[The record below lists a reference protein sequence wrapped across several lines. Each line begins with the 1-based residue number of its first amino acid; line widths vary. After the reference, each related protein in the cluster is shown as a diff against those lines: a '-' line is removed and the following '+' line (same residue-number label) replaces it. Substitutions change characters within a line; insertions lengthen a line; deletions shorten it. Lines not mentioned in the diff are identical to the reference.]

1 MIGTDLSP
9 IQPSWVPP
17 NLKFVIDD
25 AEDDWVGSSE
35 FDFIHLR
42 TLSGSIKDIPRLLQ
56 QAYQNIAP
64 GGWIEW
70 QEYEGK
76 LKSDDDS
83 LQGSKI
89 MEWQDYTNEAAEKA
103 SRALDIAPTLKPEME
118 KAGFASVQDKEYKVR
133 FKFTFQP

>member
-1 MIGTDLSP
+1 MKSFYTGTGIWAIDFADEHPSAEVIGTDLSP

-25 AEDDWVGSSE
+25 AEYDWVDSSK

-42 TLSGSIKDIPRLLQ
+42 TLGGSIKDIPRLLQ
-56 QAYQNIAP
+56 QAYQNLAA

-76 LKSDDDS
+76 FSSRMMTRCK
-83 LQGSKI
+83 
-89 MEWQDYTNEAAEKA
+89 AA
-103 SRALDIAPTLKPEME
+103 R
-118 KAGFASVQDKEYKVR
+118 
-133 FKFTFQP
+133 